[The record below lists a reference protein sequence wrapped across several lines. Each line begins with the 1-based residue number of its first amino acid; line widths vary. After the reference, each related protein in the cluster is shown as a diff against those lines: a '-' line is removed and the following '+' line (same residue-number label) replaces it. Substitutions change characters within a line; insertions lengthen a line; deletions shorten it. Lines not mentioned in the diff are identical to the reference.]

1 MNKFQSNSGWTNAD
15 VKRFRM
21 ERAFS
26 ALAIVTGGRNY
37 PDGAVPTTS
46 EITMAKELVAKED
59 RSSVTTAARWW
70 SEGHARAIEL
80 GYIQEAEAQ
89 PTRGTNPANKLKYP
103 FLVLVAYDGPFGD
116 KGTIISRHETYKSA
130 QNAMKK
136 FPDESGNW
144 LKIKHID
151 DVTGRA
157 NNPAPRI
164 GTAHPKRKSEATK
177 KTPTKRLV
185 ARRKRNTKA
194 GYYPNPLESQ
204 VHRTRTK
211 KNVDHPINFPYAVQY
226 KNTGTGE
233 WHSLSAFKE
242 LEKAKEYAAAYAN
255 AHPYMYVRVEHATE
269 I

>member
-1 MNKFQSNSGWTNAD
+1 MSQYEARISKNAD
-15 VKRFRM
+15 GEFY
-21 ERAFS
+21 
-26 ALAIVTGGRNY
+26 ALIVRIDRDGQASVIHGYKGRHF
-37 PDGAVPTTS
+37 A
-46 EITMAKELVAKED
+46 TMKAAKKSTDA
-59 RSSVTTAARWW
+59 
-70 SEGHARAIEL
+70 
-80 GYIQEAEAQ
+80 YISKMYA
-89 PTRGTNPANKLKYP
+89 TNPA
-103 FLVLVAYDGPFGD
+103 
-116 KGTIISRHETYKSA
+116 R
-130 QNAMKK
+130 
-136 FPDESGNW
+136 
-144 LKIKHID
+144 
-151 DVTGRA
+151 
-157 NNPAPRI
+157 RI